1 MKNLLL
7 VGDSIRAGYDKSVKK
22 TLEGKVNVIFP
33 EDNCRFASYILRY
46 FNDYLCG
53 VKGED
58 IDVVHWNTGLWD
70 CLRMFGEEPH
80 TPIDIYEYYI
90 DRICKRIKNTC
101 PNATV
106 IFATT
111 TPLRK
116 EHKKSEKH
124 NANVIRFNSIITPLL
139 EEKGIIINDLH
150 KLVSTDVEK
159 YILPTDN
166 IHLSEAGGEVCAKQV
181 VDVIKT
187 VAKTLC
193 DDARKVKC
201 ETSQDK
207 MGVPV

>member
-1 MKNLLL
+1 MLNITDGKIKRPQK
-7 VGDSIRAGYDKSVKK
+7 VVVYGSEGIGKSTFAAQFPKPLFIDTEGGTSHMNVRRINKPQSWTELINILNEVAETPDICE
-22 TLEGKVNVIFP
+22 TL
-33 EDNCRFASYILRY
+33 S
-46 FNDYLCG
+46 
-53 VKGED
+53 
-58 IDVVHWNTGLWD
+58 T
-70 CLRMFGEEPH
+70 EE
-80 TPIDIYEYYI
+80 EY
-90 DRICKRIKNTC
+90 IKNMLQI
-101 PNATV
+101 ADILLERHQKV

>member
-1 MKNLLL
+1 MIKVTLL
-7 VGDSIRAGYDKSVKK
+7 GDSIREIGY
-22 TLEGKVNVIFP
+22 GKIVP
-33 EDNCRFASYILRY
+33 ELLGDGYEVYQPNENCRFSKYTLRGLY
-46 FNDYLCG
+46 DWAEAMEG
-53 VKGED
+53 SD
-58 IDVVHWNTGLWD
+58 IVHWNNGHWD
-70 CLRMFGEEPH
+70 ACDLFGVGTFSTEE
-80 TPIDIYEYYI
+80 EY
-90 DRICKRIKNTC
+90 IKNMLQI
-101 PNATV
+101 ADILLERHQKV

-187 VAKTLC
+187 VEKTLC